1 MTKAFRFY
9 ETGGS
14 DVLRFEDVEVGAPGT
29 GEVRLRQE
37 AIGLNYIDIYFRS
50 GVYPAPSLPSGLGL
64 EGSGVIEA
72 VGDGVTDL
80 AVGDRVAYA
89 AQPLGAYAEARVM
102 PAKGLVKIP
111 DGISFDLAA
120 AAMLQG
126 MTAQYL
132 LRRTYHV
139 KKGDTI
145 LIHAAAGGVGQIVC
159 QWAKHLG
166 ATVIGTVGSKEKAE
180 IAKSKGCDY
189 PILYREEK
197 VSERVK
203 EITNGQGVEVV
214 YDSVG
219 KDTFDDSLDC
229 LKRLGM
235 MVSFG
240 QSSGAV
246 SPVPLKAL
254 APGAYFLTRPS
265 VFQYTAT
272 REELLATA
280 NELFDVLK
288 SGVVKIDIGAT
299 YALADAKQAHD
310 DLEGRKTT
318 GSVIL
323 KP

>member
-9 ETGGS
+9 ETGSS
-14 DVLRFEDVEVGAPGT
+14 DVLHFEDVEVGAPGA

-37 AIGLNYIDIYFRS
+37 AVGLNYIDIYFRS
-50 GVYPAPSLPSGLGL
+50 GVYPAPSLPSGIGL

-72 VGDGVTDL
+72 VGEGVTDL

-132 LRRTYHV
+132 LRRTYRV

-166 ATVIGTVGSKEKAE
+166 ATVIGTVGSREKAE
-180 IAKSKGCDY
+180 IAKAKGCDY

-272 REELLATA
+272 REELLTTA

>member
-9 ETGGS
+9 EAGGS
-14 DVLRFEDVEVGAPGT
+14 DVLRFEDVEVGAPGE
-29 GEVRLRQE
+29 GEVRLAQK
-37 AIGLNYIDIYFRS
+37 AVGLNYIDIYFRS

-64 EGSGVIEA
+64 EGAGVIEA
-72 VGDGVTDL
+72 VGAGVTDL
-80 AVGDRVAYA
+80 SVGDRVAYA

-111 DGISFDLAA
+111 DDVSFELAA

-132 LRRTYHV
+132 LRRTYTV

-166 ATVIGTVGSKEKAE
+166 ATVIGTVGSPEKAE
-180 IAKSKGCDY
+180 IAKAKGCDY
-189 PILYREEK
+189 PILYRDEV
-197 VSERVK
+197 VSERVM
-203 EITNGQGVEVV
+203 EITKGQGVEVV

-219 KDTFDDSLDC
+219 KDTFDDSLKC

-235 MVSFG
+235 MVTFG
-240 QSSGAV
+240 QSSG
-246 SPVPLKAL
+246 PVPPVPIKAL

-265 VFQYTAT
+265 IFHYTAT

-280 NELFDVLK
+280 NDLFDVLK
-288 SGVVKIDIGAT
+288 SGAVKIDITAT
-299 YALADAKQAHD
+299 YPLADAKQAHD
-310 DLEGRKTT
+310 DLEGRKTN
-318 GSVIL
+318 GSIVFTV
-323 KP
+323 

>member
-14 DVLRFEDVEVGAPGT
+14 DVLRFEDVEVGAPST

-72 VGDGVTDL
+72 VGDGVADL

-139 KKGDTI
+139 KKGDMI

-246 SPVPLKAL
+246 PPIPLKAI

-288 SGVVKIDIGAT
+288 TGVVKIDIGAT
-299 YALADAKQAHD
+299 YDLADAKHAHD

>member
-1 MTKAFRFY
+1 MTKAVRFY

-14 DVLRFEDVEVGAPGT
+14 DVLRFEDVDVGAPGA
-29 GEVRLRQE
+29 GEVRLRHE

-72 VGDGVTDL
+72 VGNDVTDL

-139 KKGDTI
+139 KAGDTI

-166 ATVIGTVGSKEKAE
+166 ATVIGTVGAADKAE

-189 PILYREEK
+189 PILYRDET
-197 VSERVK
+197 VSKRVM
-203 EITNGQGVEVV
+203 EITNGQGVDVV

-219 KDTFDDSLDC
+219 KDTFDDSLNC

-246 SPVPLKAL
+246 PPVPLKAL

-288 SGVVKIDIGAT
+288 SGAVKIDIAAT
-299 YALADAKQAHD
+299 YALSDAKQAHD

>member
-1 MTKAFRFY
+1 
-9 ETGGS
+9 
-14 DVLRFEDVEVGAPGT
+14 
-29 GEVRLRQE
+29 
-37 AIGLNYIDIYFRS
+37 
-50 GVYPAPSLPSGLGL
+50 
-64 EGSGVIEA
+64 
-72 VGDGVTDL
+72 
-80 AVGDRVAYA
+80 
-89 AQPLGAYAEARVM
+89 
-102 PAKGLVKIP
+102 
-111 DGISFDLAA
+111 
-120 AAMLQG
+120 MLQG

-246 SPVPLKAL
+246 PPIPLKAL

-265 VFQYTAT
+265 VFQYTDT

-299 YALADAKQAHD
+299 YDLADAKHAHD

>member
-1 MTKAFRFY
+1 MTKAVRFY

-14 DVLRFEDVEVGAPGT
+14 DVLRFEDVDVGAPGA
-29 GEVRLRQE
+29 GEVRLRHE

-72 VGDGVTDL
+72 VGNDVTDL

-132 LRRTYHV
+132 LRRTYRV
-139 KKGDTI
+139 KAGDTI

-166 ATVIGTVGSKEKAE
+166 ATVIGTVGSAEKAE

-189 PILYREEK
+189 PILYREET
-197 VSERVK
+197 VSKRVM

-219 KDTFDDSLDC
+219 KDTFDDSLNC

-246 SPVPLKAL
+246 PPVPIKAL

-288 SGVVKIDIGAT
+288 SGAVKIDIAAT
-299 YALADAKQAHD
+299 YALSDAKQAHD

>member
-1 MTKAFRFY
+1 MTKSFRFY
-9 ETGGS
+9 ETGSS
-14 DVLRFEDVEVGAPGT
+14 DVLRFEDVEIGAPGA

-37 AIGLNYIDIYFRS
+37 AVGLNYIDIYFRS

-246 SPVPLKAL
+246 PPIPLKAL

-265 VFQYTAT
+265 VFQYTDT

-280 NELFDVLK
+280 NELFNVLK

-299 YALADAKQAHD
+299 YDLADAKHAHD

>member
-9 ETGGS
+9 ETGNS
-14 DVLRFEDVEVGAPGT
+14 DVLRFEDVKVGAPGT
-29 GEVRLRQE
+29 GEVRLRHE

-246 SPVPLKAL
+246 PPVPLKAL

-272 REELLATA
+272 REELLMTA

-288 SGVVKIDIGAT
+288 SGVVKINIGAT

>member
-14 DVLRFEDVEVGAPGT
+14 DVLRFEDVTLGEPGE
-29 GEVRLRQE
+29 GEVRLKQE
-37 AIGLNYIDIYFRS
+37 AIGLNFIDIYFRR
-50 GVYPAPSLPSGLGL
+50 GLYPAPALPSGIGL
-64 EGSGVIEA
+64 EGAGVIEA
-72 VGDGVTDL
+72 VGAGVDGF

-89 AQPLGAYAEARVM
+89 AQPLGAYAEARIM
-102 PAKGLVKIP
+102 PARGLVKIP

-132 LRRTYHV
+132 LRRTYRV

-166 ATVIGTVGSKEKAE
+166 ATVIGTVGSPEKAE
-180 IAKSKGCDY
+180 IAKSRGCDY
-189 PILYREEK
+189 PILYRQEV

-219 KDTFDDSLDC
+219 KDTFDDSLNC

-240 QSSGAV
+240 QSSG
-246 SPVPLKAL
+246 PVPAVELAKL

-265 VFQYTAT
+265 LFHYTAT
-272 REELLATA
+272 REELVATA
-280 NELFDVLK
+280 NELFDVLT
-288 SGVVKIDIGAT
+288 SGVVKIDINAT
-299 YALADAKQAHD
+299 YALADARQAHD

>member
-80 AVGDRVAYA
+80 VVGDRVAYA

-246 SPVPLKAL
+246 PPVPLKAL

>member
-14 DVLRFEDVEVGAPGT
+14 DVLRFEDVEVGAPST

-72 VGDGVTDL
+72 VGDGVADL

-120 AAMLQG
+120 AAILQG

-246 SPVPLKAL
+246 PPIPLKAL

-288 SGVVKIDIGAT
+288 TGVVKIDIGAT
-299 YALADAKQAHD
+299 YDLADAKHAHD

>member
-64 EGSGVIEA
+64 EGSGVIET

-111 DGISFDLAA
+111 DGITFDLAA

-246 SPVPLKAL
+246 PPVPLKAL

>member
-14 DVLRFEDVEVGAPGT
+14 DVLRFEDVEVGAPST

-72 VGDGVTDL
+72 VGDGVADL

-246 SPVPLKAL
+246 PPIPLKAL

-288 SGVVKIDIGAT
+288 TGVVKIDIGAT
-299 YALADAKQAHD
+299 YDLADAKHAHD

>member
-9 ETGGS
+9 ETGSS
-14 DVLRFEDVEVGAPGT
+14 DVLRFEDVEIGAPGA

-37 AIGLNYIDIYFRS
+37 AVGLNYIDIYFRS
-50 GVYPAPSLPSGLGL
+50 GVYPTPSLPSGLGL

-246 SPVPLKAL
+246 PPIPLKAL

-288 SGVVKIDIGAT
+288 TGVVKIDIGST
-299 YALADAKQAHD
+299 YDLADAKHAHD

>member
-14 DVLRFEDVEVGAPGT
+14 DVLRFEDVTLGTPGE
-29 GEVRLRQE
+29 GEVLLRQK
-37 AIGLNYIDIYFRS
+37 AVGLNYIDIYFRS
-50 GVYPAPSLPSGLGL
+50 GVYPAPSYPAGLGL
-64 EGSGVIEA
+64 EGAGVIEA

-80 AVGDRVAYA
+80 SVGDRVAYA
-89 AQPLGAYAEARVM
+89 AQPLGAYAEARIM

-111 DGISFDLAA
+111 DDISFELAA
-120 AAMLQG
+120 GAMLQG

-132 LRRTYHV
+132 LRRTYKV
-139 KKGDTI
+139 QKGDTI

-166 ATVIGTVGSKEKAE
+166 ATVIGTVGSPEKAE
-180 IAKSKGCDY
+180 IAKAKGCDY
-189 PILYREEK
+189 PILYRDDV
-197 VSERVK
+197 VSERVMD
-203 EITNGQGVEVV
+203 ITKGQGVDVV

-219 KDTFDDSLDC
+219 KDTFDDSLKC

-240 QSSGAV
+240 QASGAV
-246 SPVPLKAL
+246 PPIEMSKL

-265 VFQYTAT
+265 IFQYTAT

-280 NELFDVLK
+280 QDLFDVLK
-288 SGVVKIDIGAT
+288 SGVVKIDITAT
-299 YALADAKQAHD
+299 YPLADAAKAHD
-310 DLEGRKTT
+310 DLEGRKTN
-318 GSVIL
+318 GSIVFTV
-323 KP
+323 

>member
-9 ETGGS
+9 ETGSS
-14 DVLRFEDVEVGAPGT
+14 DVLRFEDVEIGAPGA

-37 AIGLNYIDIYFRS
+37 AVGLNYIDIYFRS
-50 GVYPAPSLPSGLGL
+50 GVYPAPSLQSGLGL

-246 SPVPLKAL
+246 PPIPLKAL

-288 SGVVKIDIGAT
+288 TGVVNIDIGAT
-299 YALADAKQAHD
+299 YDLADAKHAHD

>member
-203 EITNGQGVEVV
+203 EITNGQGFEVV

-219 KDTFDDSLDC
+219 MDTFDDSLDC

-246 SPVPLKAL
+246 PPVPLKAL

-299 YALADAKQAHD
+299 YDLADAKHAHD

>member
-229 LKRLGM
+229 LKPLGM

-246 SPVPLKAL
+246 PPVPLKAL

-299 YALADAKQAHD
+299 YDLADAKHAHD

>member
-120 AAMLQG
+120 AAILQG

-246 SPVPLKAL
+246 PPVPLKAL

-288 SGVVKIDIGAT
+288 SGVVKIDIDAT

>member
-14 DVLRFEDVEVGAPGT
+14 DVLRFEAVEVGAPGT

-80 AVGDRVAYA
+80 AAGDRVAYA

-203 EITNGQGVEVV
+203 EITSGQGVEVV

-246 SPVPLKAL
+246 PPVPLKAL

>member
-14 DVLRFEDVEVGAPGT
+14 DVLRSEDVEVGAPGT

-72 VGDGVTDL
+72 VGDDVTDL

-203 EITNGQGVEVV
+203 EITNGQGVGVV

-246 SPVPLKAL
+246 PPVPLKAL

-288 SGVVKIDIGAT
+288 SGVVKIDIDAT

>member
-9 ETGGS
+9 ETGSS

-50 GVYPAPSLPSGLGL
+50 GVYPAPSLPSGIGL

-72 VGDGVTDL
+72 VGDGVADL

-246 SPVPLKAL
+246 PPIPLKAL

-288 SGVVKIDIGAT
+288 TGVVNIDIGAT
-299 YALADAKQAHD
+299 YDLADAKHAHD

>member
-14 DVLRFEDVEVGAPGT
+14 DVLRFEDVEVGAPGA

-246 SPVPLKAL
+246 PPVPLKAL

>member
-246 SPVPLKAL
+246 PPVPLKAL

-272 REELLATA
+272 REELLTTA

-288 SGVVKIDIGAT
+288 SGVVKIDIDAT

>member
-1 MTKAFRFY
+1 MTKSFRFY
-9 ETGGS
+9 ETGSS
-14 DVLRFEDVEVGAPGT
+14 DVLRFEDVEIGAPGA

-37 AIGLNYIDIYFRS
+37 AVGLNYIDIYFRS

-180 IAKSKGCDY
+180 IAKSKGC
-189 PILYREEK
+189 
-197 VSERVK
+197 ERVK

-246 SPVPLKAL
+246 PPIPLKAL

-265 VFQYTAT
+265 VFQYTDT

-280 NELFDVLK
+280 NELFNVLK

-299 YALADAKQAHD
+299 YDLADAKHAHD

>member
-246 SPVPLKAL
+246 PPVPLKAL

>member
-272 REELLATA
+272 REEL
-280 NELFDVLK
+280 FDVLK

>member
-9 ETGGS
+9 ETGSS
-14 DVLRFEDVEVGAPGT
+14 DVLRFEDVEIGAPGA
-29 GEVRLRQE
+29 GKVRLRQE
-37 AIGLNYIDIYFRS
+37 AVGLNYIDIYFRS

-246 SPVPLKAL
+246 PPIPLKAL

-265 VFQYTAT
+265 VFQYTDT

-299 YALADAKQAHD
+299 YDLADAKHAHD

>member
-9 ETGGS
+9 ETGSS
-14 DVLRFEDVEVGAPGT
+14 DVLRFEDVEIGAPGA

-37 AIGLNYIDIYFRS
+37 AVGLNYIDIYFRS

-246 SPVPLKAL
+246 PPIPLKAL

-288 SGVVKIDIGAT
+288 TGVVNIDIGAT
-299 YALADAKQAHD
+299 YDLADAKHAHD

>member
-14 DVLRFEDVEVGAPGT
+14 DVLRFEDVELGKPGV

-37 AIGLNYIDIYFRS
+37 AVGLNYIDIYFRA

-166 ATVIGTVGSKEKAE
+166 ATVIGTVGSKEKAD

-203 EITNGQGVEVV
+203 EITNGEGVEVV

-246 SPVPLKAL
+246 PPVPLKAL

-288 SGVVKIDIGAT
+288 SGVVKIDVGAK
-299 YALADAKQAHD
+299 YALADAKQAHN

>member
-14 DVLRFEDVEVGAPGT
+14 DVLRFEDVELGKPGV

-37 AIGLNYIDIYFRS
+37 AVGLNYIDIYFRA

-166 ATVIGTVGSKEKAE
+166 ATVIGTVGSKEKAD

-246 SPVPLKAL
+246 PPVPLKAL

-288 SGVVKIDIGAT
+288 SGVVKIDVGAK
-299 YALADAKQAHD
+299 YALADAKQAHN

>member
-1 MTKAFRFY
+1 MTKAFRFH
-9 ETGGS
+9 ETGSS
-14 DVLRFEDVEVGAPGT
+14 DVLKFEDVTLGEPGD
-29 GEVRLRQE
+29 GEVRIKHE
-37 AIGLNYIDIYFRS
+37 AIGVNYIDIYFRQ
-50 GVYPAPSLPSGLGL
+50 GIYPAPTMPSGLGF
-64 EGSGVIEA
+64 EGAGVIEA
-72 VGDGVTDL
+72 VGPGVTDL

-89 AQPLGAYAEARVM
+89 AHPIGAYAQARVM

-111 DGISFDLAA
+111 DEISFDLAA
-120 AAMLQG
+120 AVMLQG

-132 LRRTYHV
+132 LRRTYQV

-166 ATVIGTVGSKEKAE
+166 ATVIGTVGSPEKAE

-189 PILYREEK
+189 PILYRDEV
-197 VSERVK
+197 VSKRVAD
-203 EITNGQGVEVV
+203 ITNGQGVEVV

-219 KDTFDDSLDC
+219 KDTFDDSIKC

-235 MVSFG
+235 MVTFG
-240 QSSGAV
+240 QSSGPIP
-246 SPVPLKAL
+246 PVDLGKL

-265 VFQYTAT
+265 VFHYTAT

-280 NELFDVLK
+280 NDLFDVLK
-288 SGVVKIDIGAT
+288 SGVVKIDINAT
-299 YALADAKQAHD
+299 YALANAKQAHD
-310 DLEGRKTT
+310 DLENRKTT
-318 GSVIL
+318 GSIIL

>member
-9 ETGGS
+9 ETGSS
-14 DVLRFEDVEVGAPGT
+14 DVLRFEDVEIGAPGT

-37 AIGLNYIDIYFRS
+37 AVGLNYIDIYFRS

-246 SPVPLKAL
+246 PPIQLKAL
-254 APGAYFLTRPS
+254 APGAHFLTRPS

-299 YALADAKQAHD
+299 YDLADAKHAHD

>member
-9 ETGGS
+9 ETGSS
-14 DVLRFEDVEVGAPGT
+14 DVLRFEDVKVGAPGA
-29 GEVRLRQE
+29 GEVRLRHE

-246 SPVPLKAL
+246 PPVPLKAL

-272 REELLATA
+272 REELLMTA